1 MRRTLLVTALL
12 AAATLLSAPADAQ
25 THCQRHGHGASGCP
39 LTSGDAAGYCWSKPS
54 SPTGYVCKPL
64 KPSAAPAKR
73 TAPPPRDKSRR

>member
-25 THCQRHGHGASGCP
+25 THCQRHGHGSSGCP
-39 LTSGDAAGYCWSKPS
+39 LTSGDAAGDCWSKPS

-64 KPSAAPAKR
+64 KPSAVPAKR
-73 TAPPPRDKSRR
+73 PAPRPPDRPRR